1 MAVTTVPLG
10 HRSVTGMTGCC
21 APADLHLASDEM
33 GEASSHAAGHR
44 ERLRRKLLTSGAD
57 ALADHEL
64 IEYLLMLTIPRVD
77 TKPLAWE
84 LLKQFGG
91 IGPLLSADAETLKRA
106 GVSDAAAGALKI
118 AKASAEKLLQ
128 APLREGEILSSW
140 EALEKYL
147 HVAMAHAPIE
157 QVRVLFLNSKNRLRA
172 DEVMWDGSV
181 DESAV
186 HVREIIKRAIALN
199 ATALIIV
206 HNHPS
211 GDPTPSSQDIALTRE
226 LIDAARPMKIAVHD
240 HVIVGTSGRSSLRAM
255 GLI

>member
-1 MAVTTVPLG
+1 
-10 HRSVTGMTGCC
+10 MTGCC

-33 GEASSHAAGHR
+33 GDGSSHAAGHR
-44 ERLRRKLLTSGAD
+44 ERLRRRLLDGGAD
-57 ALADHEL
+57 ALGDHEL

-91 IGPLLSADAETLKRA
+91 IGPLLSADVETLKRA
-106 GVSDAAAGALKI
+106 GVSEAAAGALKI

-140 EALEKYL
+140 DALEDYL
-147 HVAMAHAPIE
+147 HAAMAHAPIE
-157 QVRVLFLNSKNRLRA
+157 QVRVLFLNSKNRLIA
-172 DEVMWDGSV
+172 DQVMWDGSV

-186 HVREIIKRAIALN
+186 HVREIIKRAIAHN

-226 LIDAARPMKIAVHD
+226 LIDAARAMKIAVHD